1 MVMYQESSNK
11 LMNLPEAN
19 LSFAVAVIPTLPLKE
34 QIASASLAIAQRF
47 DNNNIIDNQKF
58 PAHISLYLGGT
69 DYEFIDSMSAKLQI
83 ATTQFLLAK
92 FVAEKLYYGNH
103 GFIGIQCSKT
113 NLLLS
118 LMQVV
123 VDVCGELHRRHPRY
137 RPHLIKRWP
146 QLTKEK
152 RELLHQYGTYKIP
165 AFHDSHFSVAKVPEL
180 YTKKT
185 LKIAQEIIS
194 LPKEFGIERIQI
206 VDIGHQNERWIVLHQ
221 WPVTKQG
228 SVKK

>member
-1 MVMYQESSNK
+1 MYQESSNK

-34 QIASASLAIAQRF
+34 QIASASLVIAQRF
-47 DNNNIIDNQKF
+47 DNNNIIDNKKF
-58 PAHISLYLGGT
+58 PSHISLYLGGT
-69 DYEFIDSMSAKLQI
+69 DYKFIDSMSVKLQI
-83 ATTQFLLAK
+83 ATTQFLSAK
-92 FVAEKLYYGNH
+92 FVAEKLYYGNR
-103 GFIGIQCSKT
+103 GFIGIQCTKT
-113 NLLLS
+113 NPLLS

-123 VDVCGELHRRHPRY
+123 VDVCAELHRRHPRY

-165 AFHDSHFSVAKVPEL
+165 AFHDFYFYVSYFTEI

-194 LPKEFGIERIQI
+194 LPKEFGIERIQV

-221 WPVTKQG
+221 WPVTKQRFL
-228 SVKK
+228 KK